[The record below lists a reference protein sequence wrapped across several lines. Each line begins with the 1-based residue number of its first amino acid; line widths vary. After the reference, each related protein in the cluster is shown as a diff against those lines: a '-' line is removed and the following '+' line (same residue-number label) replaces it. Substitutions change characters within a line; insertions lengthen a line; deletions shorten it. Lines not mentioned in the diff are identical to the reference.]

1 MTTTINSFPGVTGQM
16 PQLPGFGMPPQPPF
30 ITHDQQRIK
39 ALEDELAAVKAKLA
53 EKDAASAVDM
63 DKALSEVEGG
73 GAFLRAKYDGVTKIM
88 LEWALANPMMST
100 KLNAFLD
107 GWKKEANAFLD
118 GQKG

>member
-16 PQLPGFGMPPQPPF
+16 PQLPSFGMPPQPFVTP
-30 ITHDQQRIK
+30 DQQRIK

-53 EKDAASAVDM
+53 EKDAASAVDL

-73 GAFLRAKYDGVTKIM
+73 GAFLRAKYDGVTKLVM
-88 LEWALANPMMST
+88 EWALTNPMLQPKVT
-100 KLNAFLD
+100 AFLD
-107 GWKKEANAFLD
+107 GWKKEAKAFLD